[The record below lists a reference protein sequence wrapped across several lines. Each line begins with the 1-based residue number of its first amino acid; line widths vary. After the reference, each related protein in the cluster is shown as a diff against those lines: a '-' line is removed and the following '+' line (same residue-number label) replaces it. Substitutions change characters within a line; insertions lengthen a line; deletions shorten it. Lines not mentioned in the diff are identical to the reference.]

1 MNLVELINTL
11 GYHGDVD
18 NGIGDKR
25 KPKYQLTIK

>member
-1 MNLVELINTL
+1 MNFVGLINTL
-11 GYHGDVD
+11 GHQGDVD